1 LAYIYLISK
10 KENNE
15 NVYKIG
21 FTRKNPQKL
30 KRLKQLQTGN
40 DSDLIVV
47 DQYESKFAI
56 IIEASI
62 HNGYKHKRKR
72 GEWFYLTE
80 YEVKNFQNECKNKEK
95 IFELLSKENYYF
107 KKKYNNYE

>member
-21 FTRKNPQKL
+21 FTRKDPQKL

-47 DQYESKFAI
+47 DQFESEFAI
-56 IIEASI
+56 MIETSM
-62 HNGYKHKRKR
+62 HNVYKHKNKR
-72 GEWFYLTE
+72 GEWFYLTDS
-80 YEVKNFQNECKNKEK
+80 EVNNFRKECEKKEHSFK
-95 IFELLSKENYYF
+95 ILSKHNYYF
-107 KKKYNNYE
+107 KKKYNI